1 MSILASKDKVCGME
15 QNLKDFAAK
24 LETSKAREGTLNKDL
39 SGLYKI

>member
-24 LETSKAREGTLNKDL
+24 LDTSKAREGTLEKRL
-39 SGLYKI
+39 SGLYTI